1 MPQLNPEFFVSQ
13 LFWLTIT
20 FAFLFVFLW
29 KISLPRIKYSLEKR
43 QNKINDDLSEAK
55 KLQDKANEIE
65 KTINEKLSKAKNE
78 SDEKIRDAMS
88 SMQENITKELSSI
101 DKELEIKI
109 SNAEKTI
116 SENKK
121 EQMDQITDEMINI
134 TKMTV
139 TKIANINVS
148 EEDISKALNAT
159 KAEVN

>member
-1 MPQLNPEFFVSQ
+1 
-13 LFWLTIT
+13 
-20 FAFLFVFLW
+20 
-29 KISLPRIKYSLEKR
+29 
-43 QNKINDDLSEAK
+43 
-55 KLQDKANEIE
+55 
-65 KTINEKLSKAKNE
+65 
-78 SDEKIRDAMS
+78 
-88 SMQENITKELSSI
+88 MQENITKELSSI

-134 TKMTV
+134 TKITV

>member
-1 MPQLNPEFFVSQ
+1 L
-13 LFWLTIT
+13 L
-20 FAFLFVFLW
+20 
-29 KISLPRIKYSLEKR
+29 YSLTL
-43 QNKINDDLSEAK
+43 QNIGKIISIVKLENIDKDKFDSIGK
-55 KLQDKANEIE
+55 KIAMHIAASNPLAIDKDGIE
-65 KTINEKLSKAKNE
+65 K
-78 SDEKIRDAMS
+78 KIV
-88 SMQENITKELSSI
+88 

-134 TKMTV
+134 TKITV